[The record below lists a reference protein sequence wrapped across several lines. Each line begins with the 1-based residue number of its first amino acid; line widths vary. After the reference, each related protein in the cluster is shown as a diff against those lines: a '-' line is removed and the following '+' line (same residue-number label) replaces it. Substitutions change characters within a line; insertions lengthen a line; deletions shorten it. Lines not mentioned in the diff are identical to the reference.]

1 MVQIASLIKSHF
13 RIALCQN
20 VGQSWCR
27 RKARCRKAPII
38 SNRSTINR
46 RWLPLNALR
55 AFEAVGQHLSFTGGA
70 SALSVSQSAMSR
82 HVGGLEDLLGKQL
95 FVRDASR
102 LSLTAAGE
110 ELLPVVS
117 KCLDR
122 LEQTMNSI
130 RDDEVT
136 GRSFRLHV
144 PPSLLQQL
152 FLPMLRDFRAEHPDI
167 RLDVSSA
174 HVTGLPPTD
183 FDMAIAY
190 DRPNVDDRVTDL
202 LWMVRVAPLC
212 SAETAK
218 ASIGKNLEQFLQS
231 QEFLHLKLDGEPREL
246 LWTAYL
252 RQSGLSMPT
261 HGGVAFDTTI
271 AAAQYAM
278 AASGVFLGD
287 VDMFAREI
295 ADGRLVMPY
304 DAVIEDGYGYYLKLH
319 ADDLADPAISMFR
332 SWLIN
337 RFGQLRP
344 EPSQIAPG

>member
-1 MVQIASLIKSHF
+1 M
-13 RIALCQN
+13 
-20 VGQSWCR
+20 
-27 RKARCRKAPII
+27 
-38 SNRSTINR
+38 
-46 RWLPLNALR
+46 
-55 AFEAVGQHLSFTGGA
+55 SFTGGA

-82 HVGGLEDLLGKQL
+82 HVGGLEELLGKQL

-102 LSLTAAGE
+102 LTLTAAGE

-130 RDDEVT
+130 RDDEMT
-136 GRSFRLHV
+136 GRSLRLHV

-218 ASIGKNLEQFLQS
+218 SSVGQTLEQFLS
-231 QEFLHLKLDGEPREL
+231 SEELLHLKLDGEPRDL
-246 LWTAYL
+246 LWLAYL
-252 RQSGLSMPT
+252 RQCGLAVPT
-261 HGGVAFDTTI
+261 QGGLAFDTTI

-278 AASGVFLGD
+278 TANGVFLGD
-287 VDMFAREI
+287 VDMFAQEI

-304 DAVIEDGYGYYLKLH
+304 DAIIEDGYGYYLKLH
-319 ADDLADPAISMFR
+319 ADDLADPAISMIR
-332 SWLIN
+332 SWLIS
-337 RFGQLRP
+337 RFGALRP
-344 EPSQIAPG
+344 EPRLDAQG

>member
-1 MVQIASLIKSHF
+1 MGKVA
-13 RIALCQN
+13 
-20 VGQSWCR
+20 
-27 RKARCRKAPII
+27 II
-38 SNRSTINR
+38 SSRSTINR

-55 AFEAVGQHLSFTGGA
+55 AFEAVGQNLSFTGGA

-82 HVGGLEDLLGKQL
+82 HVGGLEELLGKQL

-102 LSLTAAGE
+102 LALTTAGE

-122 LEQTMNSI
+122 IEQTMNSI

-136 GRSFRLHV
+136 GRSLRLHV

-152 FLPMLRDFRAEHPDI
+152 FLPMLRDFHAENPDI

-190 DRPNVDDRVTDL
+190 DRPNVDDRITDL

-212 SAETAK
+212 SPETAQVCQ
-218 ASIGKNLEQFLQS
+218 GKSLDEFLQDH
-231 QEFLHLKLDGEPREL
+231 ELLHLKLDGEPRDL

-252 RQSGLSMPT
+252 RQSGFAVPT
-261 HGGVAFDTTI
+261 HGGLAFDTAI

-278 AASGVFLGD
+278 TANAVFLGD

-295 ADGRLVMPY
+295 EDGRLVMPY
-304 DAVIEDGYGYYLKLH
+304 DAIIEDGYGYYLKLH
-319 ADDLADPAISMFR
+319 ADDLADPAISTFR
-332 SWLIN
+332 SWLIS
-337 RFGQLRP
+337 RFGALR
-344 EPSQIAPG
+344 QAPRRDVPD

>member
-1 MVQIASLIKSHF
+1 
-13 RIALCQN
+13 
-20 VGQSWCR
+20 
-27 RKARCRKAPII
+27 
-38 SNRSTINR
+38 
-46 RWLPLNALR
+46 
-55 AFEAVGQHLSFTGGA
+55 
-70 SALSVSQSAMSR
+70 MSR
-82 HVGGLEDLLGKQL
+82 HVGGLEELLGKQL
-95 FVRDASR
+95 FTRDASR

-130 RDDEVT
+130 RDDELT
-136 GRSFRLHV
+136 GRSLRLHV

-152 FLPMLRDFRAEHPDI
+152 FLPMLRDFHAEHPDI

-174 HVTGLPPTD
+174 HVTGLPSTD

-190 DRPNVDDRVTDL
+190 DRPNVDDRITDL

-212 SAETAK
+212 SPATAMAAQGK
-218 ASIGKNLEQFLQS
+218 ALEAFLQG
-231 QEFLHLKLDGEPREL
+231 EELLHLKLDGEPRDL

-252 RQSGLSMPT
+252 RQSSIAVAT
-261 HGGVAFDTTI
+261 HGGLAFDTTI

-278 AASGVFLGD
+278 TANGVFLGD
-287 VDMFAREI
+287 IDMFAQEI

-319 ADDLADPAISMFR
+319 ADDLGDPAISMFR

-337 RFGQLRP
+337 RFGALR
-344 EPSQIAPG
+344 